1 MLSNYKLT
9 IQEQSGTVK
18 QVIVKSLRID
28 TVNGMSKTSKNHPQ
42 TMAHHNLFNNATGY
56 RTLRNKTQDN
66 HDRHLVP

>member
-42 TMAHHNLFNNATGY
+42 TMAHHNLFNHATCY
-56 RTLRNKTQDN
+56 ITLRNKTQDHN
-66 HDRHLVP
+66 DRPLIS